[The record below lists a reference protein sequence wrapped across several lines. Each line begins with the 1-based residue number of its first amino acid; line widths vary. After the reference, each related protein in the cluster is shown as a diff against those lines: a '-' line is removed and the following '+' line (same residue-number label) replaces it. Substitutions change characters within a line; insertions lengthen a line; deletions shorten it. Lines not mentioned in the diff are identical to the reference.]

1 MVSGDVDDEDFIV
14 VTGRSKFLAGAML
27 GLSQQ
32 YTKHTP
38 RRRSTSVVNWAV
50 GFEKILEDPL
60 GLKTFTEFLKREFS
74 DENIMFWIVCEHY
87 RLLPGVHERKKL
99 AKEIFNHYLG
109 PECPEP
115 INIDCSARQHAF
127 DCLEESP
134 PDLFIPAQK
143 QIFNLM
149 KFDCYQRFL
158 KSDLFTD
165 SLTAEKNGKPYPCQD
180 MTGSKSPRGKFRG
193 RSKSR
198 DRNRVLH
205 AKKMNV
211 TTSPTLG
218 RNKNTPQKDADDK
231 EEMDEKKR
239 KSLLPWQKAKLRNS
253 ECHRSSS
260 RSPVLQERNLNH
272 RKSERTGKLRNRQER
287 GSDTSGDTYVSDAS
301 VERSLDR
308 MTSEEG
314 MSSCELSSFLI
325 QDDDSCQFCRI
336 TLPNSSTTILKTV
349 DGETVGDVVRRLME
363 KHGLTTTAVDVFLE
377 DNNQIVDLNTKFSD
391 LRCKKIRVEK
401 RIILRLELPSRKVI
415 AVKAAPTHRCDEVLA
430 PVLKRYG
437 FDMQDVLLQF
447 MLSNKT
453 LSPDELIGAADGKK
467 ICVKTKE
474 GIDAKVKELRMER
487 PDVNSN
493 LFDDVVNG
501 RSVFWY
507 DDLGVLD
514 LEDYCRLPKES
525 LMPGESSN
533 GFDVLRRNSFTV
545 NKENKGKSRSLH
557 SNRASIQE
565 GMGIKI
571 QLKGTT
577 HIKQVDQQ
585 VHQVEE
591 RSHAPRSK
599 NRDSSDLTALWMKAQ
614 RQLDDQRG
622 TEINCELPE
631 FLRLPDNPAKKET
644 AG

>member
-1 MVSGDVDDEDFIV
+1 MTEVGGDVDDEDFVV

-27 GLSQQ
+27 GLGQQ
-32 YTKHTP
+32 YTKHHS

-99 AKEIFNHYLG
+99 AKEIFDHYLG
-109 PECPEP
+109 PGCPEP
-115 INIDCSARQHAF
+115 INIDSSARQQAL
-127 DCLEESP
+127 DGLEEAP
-134 PDLFIPAQK
+134 LDLFIPAQK

-158 KSDLFTD
+158 KSDLFTE
-165 SLTAEKNGKPYPCQD
+165 SLTAEKNGKAYPCQE
-180 MTGSKSPRGKFRG
+180 MTGSKSPRSRFRG

-198 DRNRVLH
+198 DRNRVFH
-205 AKKMNV
+205 AKKMYV

-218 RNKNTPQKDADDK
+218 RNKNDNTEDAVNK

-253 ECHRSSS
+253 ERHRSSS

-272 RKSERTGKLRNRQER
+272 RRSERADKRKQR
-287 GSDTSGDTYVSDAS
+287 GSDTSAETYASDAS
-301 VERSLDR
+301 AERSFDR
-308 MTSEEG
+308 LTSEEG
-314 MSSCELSSFLI
+314 ISSTELSSFLI
-325 QDDDSCQFCRI
+325 QEDDDTCQFCRV
-336 TLPNSSTTILKTV
+336 TLPNSSTTVLKTA
-349 DGETVGDVVRRLME
+349 DDETVGEVVRRLME
-363 KHGLTTTAVDVFLE
+363 KHGLIATAVDVFLE
-377 DNNQIVDLNTKFSD
+377 DNNQIVDLKTKFSN

-401 RIILRLELPSRKVI
+401 RIILRLELPSRKVV
-415 AVKAAPTHRCDEVLA
+415 AVKSAPTLRCDEVLA

-437 FDMQDVLLQF
+437 FDIQDVLLQF
-447 MLSNKT
+447 IHSNKI
-453 LSPDELIGAADGKK
+453 LRPDEQIGSADGMK
-467 ICVKTKE
+467 ISVKLKE
-474 GIDAKVKELRMER
+474 GIDANIKELRMER

-514 LEDYCRLPKES
+514 LEDCCRLPKES
-525 LMPGESSN
+525 LMPGEGSD

-545 NKENKGKSRSLH
+545 NKENKGKTRSLH
-557 SNRASIQE
+557 SNRASMQE

-577 HIKQVDQQ
+577 HIKQNEHQ
-585 VHQVEE
+585 VHPVEE
-591 RSHAPRSK
+591 NNDVSKSK
-599 NRDSSDLTALWMKAQ
+599 NRDSSDLSAVWSRALK
-614 RQLDDQRG
+614 QLDDQRG
-622 TEINCELPE
+622 TEINFEMPE
-631 FLRLPDNPAKKET
+631 FLKVADNRSPEET